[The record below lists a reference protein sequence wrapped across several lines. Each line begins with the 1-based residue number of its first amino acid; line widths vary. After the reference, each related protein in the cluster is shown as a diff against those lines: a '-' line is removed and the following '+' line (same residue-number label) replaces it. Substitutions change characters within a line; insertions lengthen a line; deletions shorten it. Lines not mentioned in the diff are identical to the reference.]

1 MSDQH
6 KTTDPDVIVTI
17 RLRPGYA
24 GAQVTFPPREGED
37 WRRGRDLAD
46 GPLSEATLMR
56 IMQDVQAV
64 AEGFD
69 NAWQR
74 DRHE

>member
-1 MSDQH
+1 MSKQE
-6 KTTDPDVIVTI
+6 TTDDIVVTI

-24 GAQVTFPPREGED
+24 GATVLYPPRPGED

-46 GPLSEATLMR
+46 GPLSEATIAR
-56 IMQDVQAV
+56 IHQDVLAV
-64 AEGFD
+64 AEGYG
-69 NAWQR
+69 NAWER